1 MSSFH
6 LQIVTPDGLF
16 FDGEA
21 LSLDVRTPNGGV
33 TILPRH
39 INYVTPLGMGVA
51 TVRTE
56 ERTRRAACIGGMLA
70 GLGGLYF
77 VMEYTGGTW
86 VNNGFGD
93 RGWLAIALVIFA
105 RWRPLSAIWGSML
118 FGGLYILYLYV
129 PGLDRSMQEI
139 FKALPYLVTIIVLVL
154 TSLRKKREDQP
165 PAGLGSAYF
174 RESRG

>member
-39 INYVTPLGMGVA
+39 INDVTPLGMGVA

-70 GLGGLYF
+70 
-77 VMEYTGGTW
+77 VTGDEVKLIATTFEW
-86 VNNGFGD
+86 AD
-93 RGWLAIALVIFA
+93 QIDQARAQRALTAAQEKLQHREKLTADEIQLAEAKLRRALV
-105 RWRPLSAIWGSML
+105 R
-118 FGGLYILYLYV
+118 
-129 PGLDRSMQEI
+129 
-139 FKALPYLVTIIVLVL
+139 
-154 TSLRKKREDQP
+154 TSLAQNK
-165 PAGLGSAYF
+165 
-174 RESRG
+174 